1 MRTISARHPKG
12 HRPISRLPADLR
24 PFLIRNIGTI
34 SIVGVLL
41 LWLISAVLK

>member
-1 MRTISARHPKG
+1 MRTIPAH
-12 HRPISRLPADLR
+12 HPISRLPSDFR

-41 LWLISAVLK
+41 LWLFWVVLK